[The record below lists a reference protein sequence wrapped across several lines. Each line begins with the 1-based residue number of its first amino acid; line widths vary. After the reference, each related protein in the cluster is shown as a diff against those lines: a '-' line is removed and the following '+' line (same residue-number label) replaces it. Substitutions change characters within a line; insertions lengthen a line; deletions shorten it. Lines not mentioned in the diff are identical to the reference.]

1 MPDVVGSVTT
11 LAGIEILE
19 REFLQAL
26 RGTPTEHSGTVTDD
40 VGAVTDDVGNAMA
53 EPGFL

>member
-1 MPDVVGSVTT
+1 MPDVVGSVPT